1 MSQSLW
7 RLAFASVGMLAAWRA
22 VACSDVLG
30 TPDIF
35 PADDG
40 ASHADVQPIDGP
52 KEDPKNCGRPG
63 HDCLG
68 GACQHGM
75 CQPVTLRSNISPFFI
90 TADDSHVFWVDVNAR
105 QVARIDKDG
114 GGYLV
119 LVELGAL
126 QAPWVLR
133 ADEAHVYFGILSGP
147 LARCSLSGCNNR
159 PTVIASSIRE
169 PVELHVDQQK
179 VYWVDQD
186 PAKTNVR
193 LSSIDKNLVNSVG
206 SPIYDVPEGLRIRHL
221 VGDSTS
227 LYMTASDGAVRRIS
241 KATGSVETVY
251 QGAPSSAGLA
261 LDETSLYVTE
271 QEDPGAIR
279 RISKSATN
287 GEAKVIT
294 GSQHNPVAVAVDGT
308 RLYWLDMRTG
318 VDGDDGSLK
327 SCLLSSC
334 GEQVS
339 VLASGLHFPFDLI
352 LDETSIYWINV
363 DESPNRGAIMKL
375 AKP

>member
-1 MSQSLW
+1 M
-7 RLAFASVGMLAAWRA
+7 
-22 VACSDVLG
+22 
-30 TPDIF
+30 P
-35 PADDG
+35 
-40 ASHADVQPIDGP
+40 
-52 KEDPKNCGRPG
+52 
-63 HDCLG
+63 
-68 GACQHGM
+68 
-75 CQPVTLRSNISPFFI
+75 
-90 TADDSHVFWVDVNAR
+90 
-105 QVARIDKDG
+105 
-114 GGYLV
+114 
-119 LVELGAL
+119 
-126 QAPWVLR
+126 
-133 ADEAHVYFGILSGP
+133 
-147 LARCSLSGCNNR
+147 
-159 PTVIASSIRE
+159 
-169 PVELHVDQQK
+169 
-179 VYWVDQD
+179 
-186 PAKTNVR
+186 
-193 LSSIDKNLVNSVG
+193 
-206 SPIYDVPEGLRIRHL
+206 
-221 VGDSTS
+221 
-227 LYMTASDGAVRRIS
+227 ASDGDDRSIS
-241 KATGSVETVY
+241 KATVSVETDY